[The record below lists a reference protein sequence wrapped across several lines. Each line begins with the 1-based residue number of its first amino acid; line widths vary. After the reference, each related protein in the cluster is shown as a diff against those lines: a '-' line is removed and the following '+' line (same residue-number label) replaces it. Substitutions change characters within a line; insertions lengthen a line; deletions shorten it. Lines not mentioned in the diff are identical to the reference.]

1 MKAPY
6 QDRDK
11 MNKMDKTDW
20 QKKGIGHRQR
30 LRDKFLRYGISA
42 FTEAEILELLLALGT
57 PRQDC
62 KDRAKEALKHFGGL
76 SSVLEATVA
85 QLKEV
90 PGIGDK
96 NAFAVKF
103 IHEVARAFLK
113 DRLREKTY
121 VNAARDVVEYLWHS
135 LSLRKQEVFIV
146 VFLDA
151 KHGILN
157 VEEIF
162 EGTLTQSAVYPR
174 EVIKKA
180 IEYHAAAL
188 VLAHNH
194 PSGMT
199 RPSGED
205 KAITRRLYMAAGLFD
220 IRILDHIIIGE
231 TGRYFSFT
239 EEGLMEEI
247 KRQIPPNIT
256 ESDEI

>member
-1 MKAPY
+1 
-6 QDRDK
+6 
-11 MNKMDKTDW
+11 MDKTDW
-20 QKKGIGHRQR
+20 QKRGAGHRQR
-30 LRDKFLRYGISA
+30 LRDKFLQHGISA
-42 FTEAEILELLLALGT
+42 FTEAEILEMLLALGT

-62 KDRAKEALKHFGGL
+62 KERAREALKHFGGL
-76 SSVLEATVA
+76 SSVLEATVS

-113 DRLREKTY
+113 DRLREKRY
-121 VNAARDVVEYLWHS
+121 VNAARDIVEYLWHS
-135 LSLRKQEVFIV
+135 LALHKREVFVV

-151 KHGILN
+151 KHGILK

-174 EVIKKA
+174 EIIKKA
-180 IEYHAAAL
+180 IENHAAAL

-199 RPSGED
+199 KPSGED
-205 KAITRRLYMAAGLFD
+205 RAITRRLYAAGELID
-220 IRILDHIIIGE
+220 IHILDHIIVGKM
-231 TGRYFSFT
+231 GDYFSFS
-239 EEGLMEEI
+239 ENGIMEGIKTEI
-247 KRQIPPNIT
+247 K
-256 ESDEI
+256 EILK